1 MRKAIFSILL
11 SSILSFVFLSV
22 NAADVCKYGITGS
35 VVCGDGVIDNVNATL
50 SAKFNGTTVTDQT
63 TVDGFFNTENANLNH
78 VQANG
83 IAHINDTVIK
93 GDFKFN
99 GSLTLKGVKLLAIL
113 SMTGFLTVEDSQL
126 GVIDITSNNIS
137 LKGTSTKDITVHKT
151 MHDKETIYLQT
162 GTTVNGNITFESGNG
177 YVVEE
182 GGTVIGNVIGG
193 KIVR

>member
-1 MRKAIFSILL
+1 MRKTIFSILL
-11 SSILSFVFLSV
+11 GSILSFSFLST
-22 NAADVCKYGITGS
+22 NAADVCKYKVTGS
-35 VVCGDGVIDNVNATL
+35 VVCGNGVIDNVNATL
-50 SAKFNGTTVTDQT
+50 SAKLNGTTVTNQI
-63 TVDGFFNTENANLNH
+63 TVDGFLNTENANLNN

-83 IAHINDTVIK
+83 IAHINGTVVT

-99 GSLTLKGVKLLAIL
+99 GSLTLKEVKLSGIL
-113 SMTGFLTVEDSQL
+113 DMTGFLTAEDSQL
-126 GVIDITSNNIS
+126 GTIDITSNNIS

-151 MHDKETIYLQT
+151 KHDKETIYLQT

-193 KIVR
+193 KIVS